1 MGKGYNG
8 KILRID
14 LSEHKIQI
22 EEPDEFIYR
31 NYLGGAALAAQ
42 YLLKEIPKGVDAL
55 SPDNVLAV
63 MCSVITGAPISGA
76 SRFTTASKSPLTNGY
91 GEAEAG
97 GWWGPE
103 LKRAGYDG
111 IIIKGKSPKPVY
123 IWIHDGEVEIRDASK
138 MWGMVTGDCQ
148 EAIKGELGD
157 NKIRVLQIGPG
168 GEKLVRYACIVNELK
183 HFNGRTGTGAVM
195 GSKNLKAIAVRGT
208 HNIEM
213 ADEDATK
220 NILKW
225 LRETY
230 VHKPHDM
237 HDEGTARLVPAL
249 DQGGILP
256 TRNFRDGSFEKA
268 FDISGTC
275 MKETILVRR
284 GTCYACSIACKREVE
299 VNEGQ
304 FKASKE
310 YGGPE
315 YETIGSLGSLCG
327 VGDLAAISMG
337 NEICNKYTV
346 DTISAGVAIAFAME
360 CYENGILTKD
370 DTDGIDLRFGN
381 AEAMVKMTEMI
392 CKREGLGDLLA
403 EGVMRA
409 AKKLGRG
416 SEKFAIH
423 VKGQELPMHEPRG
436 KRSLVYAYSLSP
448 TGADHMEAPHDVF
461 YELASAD
468 ENHALSPLGLTE
480 SVDTLDMGPK
490 KVRAFLYAKQL
501 NDFYNSIGMCDFAAG
516 PIGPLSISKL
526 VEYIR
531 AVTGWDAS
539 LWEFMKVGDRANAMM
554 RIFNYREGFTKDDDT
569 LPERL
574 FEGLEN
580 GALKG
585 VSIDK
590 DEFEKMKALFYQMS
604 GWDKDGYPTKAKL
617 AELGLE
623 WVEDFL

>member
-14 LSEHKIQI
+14 LSEHKIQV

-42 YLLKEIPKGVDAL
+42 YLLRELPKGVDAL
-55 SPDNVLAV
+55 SPDNVLAIT
-63 MCSVITGAPISGA
+63 CSVITGAPIPGA
-76 SRFTTASKSPLTNGY
+76 SRFTAASKSPLTNGY

-183 HFNGRTGTGAVM
+183 HFNGRTGMGAVM

-213 ADEDATK
+213 ADENGAK

-230 VHKPHDM
+230 VQRPHDM

-268 FDISGTC
+268 LDISGTR

-284 GTCYACSIACKREVE
+284 GTCYACSVACKREVE
-299 VNEGQ
+299 VNEGP

-315 YETIGSLGSLCG
+315 YETIGSLGSMCC
-327 VGDLAAISMG
+327 VSDLAAISMG

-392 CKREGLGDLLA
+392 GKREGLGDLLA

-409 AKKLGRG
+409 AKKIGKG
-416 SEKFAIH
+416 AEKYAMH

-448 TGADHMEAPHDVF
+448 TGADHMEAAHDVF
-461 YELASAD
+461 YELANAD

-501 NDFYNSIGMCDFAAG
+501 NDFYNSIGICDFVGA
-516 PIGPLSISKL
+516 PIGPFSISKM
-526 VEYIR
+526 VEYVK
-531 AVTGWDAS
+531 AVTGWDTS
-539 LWEFMKVGDRANAMM
+539 LWEFMKVGERANTMM
-554 RIFNYREGFTKDDDT
+554 RIFNYREGFTKNDDT

-585 VSIDK
+585 VSIDR

-604 GWDKDGYPTKAKL
+604 GWDEDGYPTKAKL
-617 AELGLE
+617 AELGIE
-623 WVEDFL
+623 WVEDFS

>member
-14 LSEHKIQI
+14 LSEHKIEV

-31 NYLGGAALAAQ
+31 AYMGGAALAAQ
-42 YLLKEIPKGVDAL
+42 YILRELPKGIDAL
-55 SPDNVLAV
+55 SPDNMLVFT
-63 MCSVITGAPISGA
+63 CSVITGSPIPGA
-76 SRFTTASKSPLTNGY
+76 SRFTAAGKSPLTNGY

-103 LKRAGYDG
+103 LKKAGYDG
-111 IIIKGKSPKPVY
+111 IIIKGRSPNPVY

-138 MWGMVTGDCQ
+138 LWGMVTGDSQ
-148 EAIKGELGD
+148 SAIKDELGD
-157 NKIRVLQIGPG
+157 DRIRVLQIGPG

-183 HFNGRTGTGAVM
+183 HFNGRTGMGAVM

-208 HNIEM
+208 KNIEM
-213 ADEDATK
+213 AHEDSAK
-220 NILKW
+220 DILKW

-230 VHKPHDM
+230 VYKPHDM

-268 FDISGTC
+268 LDISGTR
-275 MKETILVRR
+275 MKETIMVRR
-284 GTCYACSIACKREVE
+284 GTCYACSITCKREVE
-299 VNEGQ
+299 VNEGP

-315 YETIGSLGSLCG
+315 YETIGALGSACG
-327 VGDLAAISMG
+327 VGNLAAISMG
-337 NEICNKYTV
+337 NEICNKYTI
-346 DTISAGVAIAFAME
+346 DTISAGMTIAFAME
-360 CYENGILTKD
+360 CFENGILTKD
-370 DTDGIDLRFGN
+370 DTGGIDLRFGN

-392 CKREGLGDLLA
+392 GKREGLGDLFA

-409 AKKLGRG
+409 SKKIGNG
-416 SEKFAIH
+416 AEKYAMH

-436 KRSLVYAYSLSP
+436 KKSLAYAYSLSP
-448 TGADHMEAPHDVF
+448 TGADHMEAAHDIS
-461 YELASAD
+461 YELATAD
-468 ENHALSPLGLTE
+468 ENHPLSPLGLIE
-480 SVDTLDMGPK
+480 SVDHLDMGPK

-501 NDFYNSIGMCDFAAG
+501 DDFYNSIGMCDFVAG
-516 PIGPLSISKL
+516 PIGPLSITKL
-526 VEYIR
+526 VEYVR
-531 AVTGWDAS
+531 AVTGWDTS
-539 LWEFMKVGDRANAMM
+539 LWEFMKVGDRANVLM
-554 RIFNYREGFTKDDDT
+554 RLFNNREGFTKDDDT
-569 LPERL
+569 LPNRI

-585 VSIDK
+585 EKIDREK
-590 DEFEKMKALFYQMS
+590 FEKMKVLFYQMS
-604 GWDKDGYPTKAKL
+604 GWDDNGYPSEAKL

-623 WVEDFL
+623 WTEDFI

>member
-14 LSEHKIQI
+14 LSEHKIQV

-42 YLLKEIPKGVDAL
+42 YLLRELPKGVDAL
-55 SPDNVLAV
+55 SPDNVLAIT
-63 MCSVITGAPISGA
+63 CSVITGAPIPGA
-76 SRFTTASKSPLTNGY
+76 SRFTAASKSPLTNGY

-183 HFNGRTGTGAVM
+183 HFNGRTGMGAVM

-213 ADEDATK
+213 ADENGAK

-230 VHKPHDM
+230 VQRPHDM
-237 HDEGTARLVPAL
+237 HDEGTARLVTAL

-268 FDISGTC
+268 LDISGTR

-299 VNEGQ
+299 VNEGP

-315 YETIGSLGSLCG
+315 YETIGSLGSMCC
-327 VGDLAAISMG
+327 VSDLAAISMG

-392 CKREGLGDLLA
+392 GKREGLGDLLA

-409 AKKLGRG
+409 AKKIGKG
-416 SEKFAIH
+416 AEKYAMH

-461 YELASAD
+461 YELANAD

-501 NDFYNSIGMCDFAAG
+501 NDFYNSIGMCDFVGA
-516 PIGPLSISKL
+516 PIGPFSISKM
-526 VEYIR
+526 VEYVK
-531 AVTGWDAS
+531 AVTGWDTS
-539 LWEFMKVGDRANAMM
+539 LWEFMKVGERANTMM
-554 RIFNYREGFTKDDDT
+554 RIFNYREGFTKNDDS
-569 LPERL
+569 LPDRM
-574 FEGLEN
+574 FDGLEN

-585 VSIDK
+585 VSIDR

-604 GWDKDGYPTKAKL
+604 GWDEDGYPTKAKL
-617 AELGLE
+617 AELGIE
-623 WVEDFL
+623 WVEDFS

>member
-1 MGKGYNG
+1 M
-8 KILRID
+8 
-14 LSEHKIQI
+14 
-22 EEPDEFIYR
+22 
-31 NYLGGAALAAQ
+31 
-42 YLLKEIPKGVDAL
+42 
-55 SPDNVLAV
+55 
-63 MCSVITGAPISGA
+63 
-76 SRFTTASKSPLTNGY
+76 
-91 GEAEAG
+91 
-97 GWWGPE
+97 
-103 LKRAGYDG
+103 
-111 IIIKGKSPKPVY
+111 
-123 IWIHDGEVEIRDASK
+123 
-138 MWGMVTGDCQ
+138 
-148 EAIKGELGD
+148 
-157 NKIRVLQIGPG
+157 
-168 GEKLVRYACIVNELK
+168 
-183 HFNGRTGTGAVM
+183 GAVM

-213 ADEDATK
+213 ADENGAK

-230 VHKPHDM
+230 VQRPHDM
-237 HDEGTARLVPAL
+237 HDEGTARLVTAL

-268 FDISGTC
+268 LDISGTR

-284 GTCYACSIACKREVE
+284 GTCYACSVACKREVE
-299 VNEGQ
+299 VNEGP
-304 FKASKE
+304 FKATKE

-315 YETIGSLGSLCG
+315 YETIGSLGSMCC
-327 VGDLAAISMG
+327 VSDLAAISMG

-392 CKREGLGDLLA
+392 GKREGLGDLLA

-461 YELASAD
+461 YELANAD

-501 NDFYNSIGMCDFAAG
+501 NDFYNSIGMCDFVGA
-516 PIGPLSISKL
+516 PIGPFSISKM
-526 VEYIR
+526 VEYVK
-531 AVTGWDAS
+531 AVTGWDTS
-539 LWEFMKVGDRANAMM
+539 LWEFMKVGERANTMM
-554 RIFNYREGFTKDDDT
+554 RIFNYREGFTKNDDT

-585 VSIDK
+585 VSIDR
-590 DEFEKMKALFYQMS
+590 DEFEKMKALYYQMS
-604 GWDKDGYPTKAKL
+604 GWDDNGYPSEAKL

-623 WVEDFL
+623 WTEDFL

>member
-14 LSEHKIQI
+14 LSEHKIQV

-42 YLLKEIPKGVDAL
+42 YLLRELPKGVDAL
-55 SPDNVLAV
+55 SPDNVLAIT
-63 MCSVITGAPISGA
+63 CSVITGAPIPGA
-76 SRFTTASKSPLTNGY
+76 SRFTAASKSPLTNGY

-183 HFNGRTGTGAVM
+183 HFNGRTGMGAVM

-213 ADEDATK
+213 ADENGAK

-230 VHKPHDM
+230 VQRPHDM
-237 HDEGTARLVPAL
+237 HDEGTARLVTAL

-268 FDISGTC
+268 LDISGTR

-284 GTCYACSIACKREVE
+284 GTCYACSVACKREVE
-299 VNEGQ
+299 VNEGP

-315 YETIGSLGSLCG
+315 YETIGSLGSMCC
-327 VGDLAAISMG
+327 VSDLAAISMG

-392 CKREGLGDLLA
+392 GKREGLGDLLA

-409 AKKLGRG
+409 AKKIGKG
-416 SEKFAIH
+416 AEKYAMH

-448 TGADHMEAPHDVF
+448 TGADHMEAAHDVF
-461 YELASAD
+461 YELANAD

-490 KVRAFLYAKQL
+490 KARAFLYAKQL
-501 NDFYNSIGMCDFAAG
+501 NDFYNSIGICDFVGA
-516 PIGPLSISKL
+516 PIGPFSISKM
-526 VEYIR
+526 VEYVK
-531 AVTGWDAS
+531 AVTGWDTS
-539 LWEFMKVGDRANAMM
+539 LWEFMKVGERANTMM
-554 RIFNYREGFTKDDDT
+554 RIFNYREGFTKNDDT

-574 FEGLEN
+574 FEGLES

-604 GWDKDGYPTKAKL
+604 GWDEDGYPTKAKL
-617 AELGLE
+617 AELGIE
-623 WVEDFL
+623 WVEDFS